1 MIPSIYF
8 LTKAQVMSQ
17 ADKELTLLVDMVKS
31 VRNVV
36 REDTRPHFTA
46 KGEFFPVVVSST
58 VMAKT
63 VAEKFARIRPEYYIK
78 IFADNPL
85 NQDDLPS
92 ELEKTL
98 LERFRKDK
106 QLKSVVETGLVRGQ
120 DFLLSA
126 APATVKEGCLLCH
139 GNPNDAPQEIT
150 SKYGTSSG
158 YGWTV
163 GNIIGGSAVGVPLS
177 DINGLAI
184 TRTIYSLII
193 LAAIFALLFTYI
205 NSIVRKSIIA
215 PVVLLAAEAQRVA
228 KGDASKPISHN
239 SDDELG
245 ELSNSFELM
254 RRTFIALVRKLK
266 DN

>member
-1 MIPSIYF
+1 
-8 LTKAQVMSQ
+8 MSQ

-36 REDTRPHFTA
+36 REDTRPHFAA
-46 KGEFFPVVVSST
+46 KGEFFPIVVSST

-85 NQDDLPS
+85 NNDDLPD

-98 LERFRKDK
+98 LERFRADK
-106 QLKSVVETGLVRGQ
+106 QLKSIVETGIVRKQ
-120 DFLLSA
+120 DYLLSA
-126 APATVKEGCLLCH
+126 APATAKEGCLRCH
-139 GNPNDAPQEIT
+139 GDPAKAPQEIT
-150 SKYGTSSG
+150 SKYGTSNG
-158 YGWTV
+158 YGWAV
-163 GNIIGGSAVGVPLS
+163 GSIVGGSAVGVPIS
-177 DINGLAI
+177 DINSIAF
-184 TRTIYSLII
+184 TRTLYSLFI
-193 LAAIFALLFTYI
+193 LATIFGLLFLYI
-205 NSIVRKSIIA
+205 NSIVRKSIIE
-215 PVVLLAAEAQRVA
+215 PVVRLADEARKVA
-228 KGDASKPISHN
+228 KGDASKPISHS

-266 DN
+266 DS